1 MPKFR
6 VVVAPRLIEFY
17 GKDVEAETM
26 EGARAIVA
34 DDEEGIDDS
43 YYRLRDRD
51 EVQSEDIV
59 DVEYV

>member
-1 MPKFR
+1 
-6 VVVAPRLIEFY
+6 
-17 GKDVEAETM
+17 M